1 MKKLIIKYS
10 IEFFVIVFSISVSFF
25 VENIREENEKDNL
38 YKSAELL
45 NDKMMKT
52 KAEGKTIGLDRIAVI
67 SALNF
72 ANDSLNHKD
81 LTNILNSS
89 INERILKLHQKID
102 FALES

>member
-1 MKKLIIKYS
+1 MNNQNKKIPVTVKILNQNYDIFCQES
-10 IEFFVIVFSISVSFF
+10 
-25 VENIREENEKDNL
+25 EKDDL

-81 LTNILNSS
+81 ITNTLNFS
-89 INERILKLHQKID
+89 IKERILKLHQKID
-102 FALES
+102 VVLEN

>member
-1 MKKLIIKYS
+1 MNDQNKKIPVTVKILNQNYDI
-10 IEFFVIVFSISVSFF
+10 FCQ
-25 VENIREENEKDNL
+25 ENEKDDV

-81 LTNILNSS
+81 ISNTLNFS
-89 INERILKLHQKID
+89 IKERILKLRQKID
-102 FALES
+102 AALEN

>member
-1 MKKLIIKYS
+1 MDNENNKIPVTVKILNQNYD
-10 IEFFVIVFSISVSFF
+10 VFCAS
-25 VENIREENEKDNL
+25 NEKDAL
-38 YKSAELL
+38 MKSAELL

-81 LTNILNSS
+81 ISNSLNTS
-89 INERILKLHQKID
+89 IKDRISKLHQKI
-102 FALES
+102 ESVLQN

>member
-1 MKKLIIKYS
+1 MNDQNKKIPVTVKILNQNYDI
-10 IEFFVIVFSISVSFF
+10 FCQ
-25 VENIREENEKDNL
+25 ENEKDDL

-81 LTNILNSS
+81 ITNTLNFS
-89 INERILKLHQKID
+89 IKERILKLRQKID
-102 FALES
+102 TALEN

>member
-1 MKKLIIKYS
+1 MIDEDKKVPVTVKILNQNYDI
-10 IEFFVIVFSISVSFF
+10 FCL
-25 VENIREENEKDNL
+25 ENEINDL
-38 YKSAELL
+38 HKSAELL

-81 LTNILNSS
+81 ISNSLNTS
-89 INERILKLHQKID
+89 IKDRISKLHQKI
-102 FALES
+102 ESVLQN

>member
-1 MKKLIIKYS
+1 MNDQNKKIPVTVKILNQNYDI
-10 IEFFVIVFSISVSFF
+10 FCQ
-25 VENIREENEKDNL
+25 ENEKDDL

-81 LTNILNSS
+81 ITNTLNFS
-89 INERILKLHQKID
+89 IKERILKLQQKID
-102 FALES
+102 VVLEN

>member
-1 MKKLIIKYS
+1 MSDQNKKIPVTVKILNQNYDI
-10 IEFFVIVFSISVSFF
+10 FCQ
-25 VENIREENEKDNL
+25 ENEKDDL

-81 LTNILNSS
+81 ITNTLNFS
-89 INERILKLHQKID
+89 IKERISKLHQKID
-102 FALES
+102 VVLEN

>member
-1 MKKLIIKYS
+1 MNDQNKKIPVTVKILNQNYDIFCQ
-10 IEFFVIVFSISVSFF
+10 ED
-25 VENIREENEKDNL
+25 EKNDL

-81 LTNILNSS
+81 ITNILNSS
-89 INERILKLHQKID
+89 IKERILKLHQKID
-102 FALES
+102 IALES

>member
-1 MKKLIIKYS
+1 MNDQNKKIPVTVKILNQNYDIFCY
-10 IEFFVIVFSISVSFF
+10 
-25 VENIREENEKDNL
+25 ENEKDEL

-81 LTNILNSS
+81 ITNTLNFS
-89 INERILKLHQKID
+89 IKERILKLHQKID

>member
-1 MKKLIIKYS
+1 MNDQNKK
-10 IEFFVIVFSISVSFF
+10 ISVTVKILNQNYDIFCQ
-25 VENIREENEKDNL
+25 ENEKNEL

-89 INERILKLHQKID
+89 IKERILKLHQKID

>member
-1 MKKLIIKYS
+1 MNDQNKKIPVTVKILNQNYDI
-10 IEFFVIVFSISVSFF
+10 FCQ
-25 VENIREENEKDNL
+25 ENEKDDL

-81 LTNILNSS
+81 ITNTLNFS
-89 INERILKLHQKID
+89 IKERILKLNQKID
-102 FALES
+102 VVLEN

>member
-1 MKKLIIKYS
+1 MNDQNRKIPVTVKILNQNYDI
-10 IEFFVIVFSISVSFF
+10 FCQ
-25 VENIREENEKDNL
+25 ENEKDDL

-81 LTNILNSS
+81 ITNTLNFS
-89 INERILKLHQKID
+89 IKERILKLHQKID
-102 FALES
+102 VVLEN

>member
-1 MKKLIIKYS
+1 MNDQNKKIPVTVKILNQNYDI
-10 IEFFVIVFSISVSFF
+10 FCQ
-25 VENIREENEKDNL
+25 ENEKDDL

-81 LTNILNSS
+81 ITNTLNFS
-89 INERILKLHQKID
+89 IKERILKLHQKID
-102 FALES
+102 IVLEN

>member
-1 MKKLIIKYS
+1 MNDQNKK
-10 IEFFVIVFSISVSFF
+10 ISVTVKILNQNYDIFCQ
-25 VENIREENEKDNL
+25 EDEKNEL

>member
-1 MKKLIIKYS
+1 MSDQNKKIPVTVKILNQNYDI
-10 IEFFVIVFSISVSFF
+10 FCQ
-25 VENIREENEKDNL
+25 ENEKDDL

-81 LTNILNSS
+81 ITNSLNFS
-89 INERILKLHQKID
+89 IKEKILKLHKKID
-102 FALES
+102 VALEK

>member
-1 MKKLIIKYS
+1 MNDQNKKIPVTVKILNQNYDI
-10 IEFFVIVFSISVSFF
+10 FCQ
-25 VENIREENEKDNL
+25 ENEKNEL

-89 INERILKLHQKID
+89 IKERILKLHQKID
-102 FALES
+102 IALES